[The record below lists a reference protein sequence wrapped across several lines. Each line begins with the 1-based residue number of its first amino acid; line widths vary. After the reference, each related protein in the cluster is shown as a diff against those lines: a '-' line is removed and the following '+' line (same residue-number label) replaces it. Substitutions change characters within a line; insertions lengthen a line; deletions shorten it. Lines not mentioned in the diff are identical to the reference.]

1 MCLMKSTLTLMT
13 CQAGA
18 WMNEEEKKVIKINVI
33 ENFLSLC
40 FF

>member
-18 WMNEEEKKVIKINVI
+18 WMNEEEEEQK
-33 ENFLSLC
+33 SHQD
-40 FF
+40 